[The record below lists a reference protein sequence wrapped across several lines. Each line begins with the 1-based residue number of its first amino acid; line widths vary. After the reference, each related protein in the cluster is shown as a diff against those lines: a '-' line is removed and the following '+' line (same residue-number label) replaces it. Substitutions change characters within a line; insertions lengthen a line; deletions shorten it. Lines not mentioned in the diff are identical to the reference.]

1 MKKSKASYSTEF
13 RTKVGHAPPQ
23 NGRTR
28 FVTQVEYDKSLISPS
43 HQKLAG
49 DVLQKDDK
57 RMKFQLKARWMRTT
71 TLPGRIR
78 NSLSAYQ
85 LLHGFVI
92 WM

>member
-1 MKKSKASYSTEF
+1 ML
-13 RTKVGHAPPQ
+13 RPQ

-28 FVTQVEYDKSLISPS
+28 FVTQDEYDKSLISPS

-71 TLPGRIR
+71 ALPGRIR
-78 NSLSAYQ
+78 NSLSASSRIRH
-85 LLHGFVI
+85 LNVRFGRV
-92 WM
+92 